1 MNDRF
6 ETFTVLIASVSRSIR
21 RIKTETMA
29 EYNLKSPHVSCLYYL
44 YKRPGMTAAEL
55 CELCE
60 EDKAAVS
67 RSILYLEKNGFLSR
81 EGGSSR
87 GTTRE
92 GGKHYRVPLML
103 TEQGSDVAAR
113 IVERIDRVLEAV
125 AEGVSAE
132 DRAIMYRTLEQ
143 INRNLRAICEEYG
156 DEPVS
161 EE

>member
-87 GTTRE
+87 GATRG
-92 GGKHYRVPLML
+92 GGKHYRVPLVL
-103 TEQGSDVAAR
+103 TEQGSDVSAQ

-132 DRAIMYRTLEQ
+132 ERATMYRTLEQ

-156 DEPVS
+156 DESSS

>member
-1 MNDRF
+1 
-6 ETFTVLIASVSRSIR
+6 
-21 RIKTETMA
+21 MA

-60 EDKAAVS
+60 EDKAAAS
-67 RSILYLEKNGFLSR
+67 RSILYLEKNGYLSR
-81 EGGSSR
+81 EGIGSR
-87 GTTRE
+87 GATR
-92 GGKHYRVPLML
+92 GGGRHYRVPLML

-132 DRAIMYRTLEQ
+132 DRATMYRTLEQ
-143 INRNLRAICEEYG
+143 INRNLRTICEEYG